1 MKFFLLFLFL
11 FSLVS
16 NVFAESN
23 LAIVAVGEATLE
35 KDKMVIQDAYI
46 QGSLTAAQK
55 KMASDLVALLRNDFS
70 FYQKKFFLTEAAVN
84 NTTTRPVVNYDYWA
98 TKDVRYLGTVSVD
111 KKADILNINIIF
123 EDIKSRKQIFNESVI
138 INLLTMRK
146 TGHHLADL
154 VYQKIAG
161 KVSIFNSKVIFVSD
175 RNSHNGRVVKEV
187 YIMDFDGQNVQQL
200 TSHGGI
206 TMSPA
211 LSPDGKSLLY
221 SLIPSQ
227 ESRKRNHNLY
237 LMDLVTKSTRI
248 ISERDGINSGAI
260 FMPDG
265 KSIALTVTNSGNA
278 EIVQMNLETKA
289 IRKITNHF
297 ASDVDPSVSQDG
309 TLMTFLSDRAGKAMI
324 YTLDPRVGDKHV
336 TRISYVG
343 QFNATPRFSPDGKD
357 IVFASWVDN
366 SFDLYHIGS
375 NGENLQRLT
384 KNFGSNEDPT
394 YSNDGEFILFSSQRV
409 ISRTKAD
416 QNLYIM
422 DKDGEILG
430 AITAKFGNCLSPR
443 WYNPL

>member
-443 WYNPL
+443 WYNF